1 MLKVV
6 LVGRPNVGKSTL
18 FNRLVRSKKAIVND
32 QPGVTRDR
40 KYGYGKLVDLK
51 FVLIDTAGI
60 DDSLNSCTEIK
71 IREQS
76 QLAID
81 DANIIFLVIDGREG
95 VLPIEKYFAM
105 NLKKQNKKVIVL
117 INKSEGSKGL
127 IGLSESASLGLDNII
142 PISAEHGEGL
152 SDLYD
157 ILKDSIEVENRN
169 LYFDQSPFNNENFP
183 IRVSV
188 IGRPNTG
195 KSTLINNIIG
205 ENRLVTGSDSGIT
218 RDSIEIEWNYKN
230 QTFCLIDTAGLRRK
244 SKIKK
249 ILEKHIVSDTLK
261 SIKFSDICVLL
272 IDSSQNIDKQD
283 LTIARM
289 IIGEGR
295 GIIVGANKWDKV
307 TDQNI
312 IKNAIIEQLG
322 ISISQIK
329 NIPIVFLSGL
339 HKKGIE
345 KLFDKIIDTK
355 EKLNTRITTGK
366 LNRWLSNIIENNPP
380 PLYKGKRNSIRY
392 ITQVNVK
399 PPTFAL
405 FMSSPDD
412 LPNSYKRFLL
422 GSVVK
427 TFDLLG
433 VPIRIMFRKGN
444 NPYLKK

>member
-18 FNRLVRSKKAIVND
+18 FNRLVSSQKAIVND

-40 KYGYGKLVDLK
+40 KYGQGKLADLE
-51 FVLIDTAGI
+51 FTLIDTAGI
-60 DDSLNSCTEIK
+60 DDALKGRTEIK
-71 IREQS
+71 IKEQS
-76 QLAID
+76 QFAID
-81 DANIIFLVIDGREG
+81 DANVIFFVIDGREG
-95 VLPIEKYFAM
+95 VLPIEKSIAI
-105 NLKKQNKKVIVL
+105 NLKKKNKPIIVL
-117 INKSEGSKGL
+117 VNKSEGLKGL
-127 IGLSESASLGLDNII
+127 IGLSESVSLGFDIVI

-152 SDLYD
+152 PDLYD
-157 ILKDSIEVENRN
+157 VLKNNSSNQNIKIKQDKIFFNLENA
-169 LYFDQSPFNNENFP
+169 P
-183 IRVSV
+183 IRVSI

-195 KSTLINNIIG
+195 KSTLVNNIIS
-205 ENRLVTGSDSGIT
+205 ENRLVTGSEAGIT
-218 RDSIEIEWNYKN
+218 RDSIEIEWNYKK
-230 QTFCLIDTAGLRRK
+230 QIFCLIDTAGLRRK
-244 SKIKK
+244 SKITK
-249 ILEKHIVSDTLK
+249 ILEKHMVSDTLK

-272 IDSSQNIDKQD
+272 IDASQNIDKQD

-295 GIIVGANKWDKV
+295 GIIIGANKWDKV
-307 TDQNI
+307 TDQNS
-312 IKNAIIEQLG
+312 IKNKIINQLG

-329 NIPIVFLSGL
+329 KIPIVFLSGL
-339 HKKGIE
+339 HNKGIE
-345 KLFDKIIDTK
+345 NLFDKIIYTK
-355 EKLNTRITTGK
+355 QKLSSRITTGK
-366 LNRWLSNIIENNPP
+366 LNRWLSTIVENNPP

-422 GSVVK
+422 ASIVK

-433 VPIRIMFRKGN
+433 VPVRIMFRKGN